1 MPNLISFPK
10 PDWLRPA
17 TAAATRHFTPSP
29 VKRLCERCSSCRSIR
44 LEVPHLSGRQLPT
57 TSQLLEG
64 SRVATCSTMMNVQ
77 KEIPN
82 SGFLWIPKIAHF
94 PASKKKSAVSPGVS
108 DLKLKPLVDSIWFLP
123 LAYTVIVIFHQPQ
136 YCRNVS
142 RIPVISSRFNNKKPF
157 GIISFFRIFEIT
169 TIWQLPRKA

>member
-1 MPNLISFPK
+1 MTGFAQLPQ
-10 PDWLRPA
+10 RPRGTSHPLLWRGCA
-17 TAAATRHFTPSP
+17 KDAAP
-29 VKRLCERCSSCRSIR
+29 VVRFDSRF
-44 LEVPHLSGRQLPT
+44 PHLSGRQLPT